1 MQVKGRQGRM
11 DKAERVAFY
20 HSKEWQTLRRQ
31 ALRRDGY
38 ECIQCKTEGKV
49 STGVLDVDHIKDIEH
64 YPALRLDLNNL
75 QTLCKYHHNKK
86 HGRDHFKTARKKIKR
101 WNDERWD

>member
-1 MQVKGRQGRM
+1 MQVKDRQGRM

-20 HSKEWQTLRRQ
+20 RSKDWQTLRQQ

-38 ECIQCKTEGKV
+38 ECVVCKAEGKV
-49 STGVLDVDHIKDIEH
+49 STGVLDVDHTKDIEH
-64 YPALRLDLNNL
+64 YPSLRLTLSNL
-75 QTLCKYHHNKK
+75 QTLCKYHHNRK
-86 HGRDHFKTARKKIKR
+86 HGRGFFKAAHKKKRR